1 MIAPLLYSPRYNTD
15 LSRFGVDKP
24 FALDRGEL
32 VLKKLSEERAASGL
46 EKIEYRIPKSIEEE
60 DVRLVHT
67 AEYLDTLSETATWLE
82 IFEFKGNEYFP
93 DKAVVPLPSLIEDL
107 RLKCGGTKEAAML
120 SLQTGLAAN
129 LGGGYHHAFADRGR
143 GYCVINDVAIAIRS
157 MQKQNL
163 LKKVL
168 IVDLDF
174 HQGDGTAKIFN
185 NDDSVFT
192 MSVHSDEGWPDEK
205 QVSDLD
211 MPVKESE
218 THRYQEFV
226 EQGVKESLRRFAP
239 DMVLFIAGSDPYEKD
254 VLPGTKFIK
263 LSLEAMKERDFY
275 VIDTFASK
283 GVPLAMVFAGGY
295 GPDVW
300 EVHYWATRRLLE
312 RAGISVGDAAC
323 STS

>member
-1 MIAPLLYSPRYNTD
+1 MIAPLFYSPKYKTD
-15 LSRFGVDKP
+15 LARFGVDKP

-32 VLKKLSEERAASGL
+32 VLQRLNAEAAARGA
-46 EKIEYRIPKSIEEE
+46 EKIEYRLPESITDA

-67 AEYLDTLSETATWLE
+67 EEYLETLKDTATWLD
-82 IFEFKGNEYFP
+82 IFEFKGNEYIP
-93 DKAVVPLPSLIEDL
+93 EKATEPLPNLIEDL
-107 RLKCGGTKEAAML
+107 RLKSGGTLAASIL
-120 SLQTGLAAN
+120 SLETGLAAS

-157 MQKQNL
+157 VQKSKL
-163 LKKVL
+163 AKKVL

-174 HQGDGTAKIFN
+174 HQGDGTARIFQ

-192 MSVHSDEGWPDEK
+192 FSVHSDEGWPDEK
-205 QVSDLD
+205 QKSDLD
-211 MPVKESE
+211 VPVKESE
-218 THRYQEFV
+218 TERYQELM
-226 EQGVKESLRRFAP
+226 ESGVNEALRRFAP

-263 LSLEAMKERDFY
+263 LSLQAMKERDFY
-275 VIDTFASK
+275 VIDTFAGK
-283 GVPLAMVFAGGY
+283 GIPLAMVFAGGY

-312 RAGISVGDAAC
+312 RAGIIV
-323 STS
+323 

>member
-1 MIAPLLYSPRYNTD
+1 MIAPLFYSPKYKTD
-15 LSRFGVDKP
+15 LGRFGVDKP

-32 VLKKLSEERAASGL
+32 VLKRLNEEASARGA
-46 EKIEYRIPKSIEEE
+46 EKIEYRLPETITDA

-67 AEYLDTLSETATWLE
+67 PEYLETLKDAATWLE
-82 IFEFKGNEYFP
+82 IFEFKGNEYIP
-93 DKAVVPLPSLIEDL
+93 ENATEPLPNLIEDL
-107 RLKCGGTKEAAML
+107 RLKSGGTKAAAEL
-120 SLQTGLAAN
+120 SLETGLAAS

-143 GYCVINDVAIAIRS
+143 GYCVINDVAIAIRAL
-157 MQKQNL
+157 QKSNRV
-163 LKKVL
+163 KKVM

-174 HQGDGTAKIFN
+174 HQGDGTARIFK

-205 QVSDLD
+205 QISDLD
-211 MPVKESE
+211 VPVKESE
-218 THRYQEFV
+218 TGRYQELM
-226 EQGVKESLRRFAP
+226 EAGVKEALRRFAP

-275 VIDTFASK
+275 VIDKFAGM

-312 RAGISVGDAAC
+312 RAGIIV
-323 STS
+323 

>member
-1 MIAPLLYSPRYNTD
+1 MQTMIAPLFYSPKYKTD
-15 LSRFGVDKP
+15 LGRFGIDKP

-32 VLKKLSEERAASGL
+32 VLKRLNEEAAARGA
-46 EKIEYRIPKSIEEE
+46 EKIQYRLPEPISDA

-67 AEYLDTLSETATWLE
+67 AEYLETLNDAATWLD
-82 IFEFKGNEYFP
+82 IFEFKGNEYIP
-93 DKAVVPLPSLIEDL
+93 EKAVEPLPNLIEDL
-107 RLKCGGTKEAAML
+107 RLKSGGTLAAAML
-120 SLQTGLAAN
+120 SLETGLAAS

-157 MQKQNL
+157 MQKSKLVKN
-163 LKKVL
+163 VL

-174 HQGDGTAKIFN
+174 HQGDGTARIFQ

-192 MSVHSDEGWPDEK
+192 FSVHSHEGWPDEK
-205 QVSDLD
+205 QTSDLD
-211 MPVKESE
+211 VPVKESE
-218 THRYQEFV
+218 TGCYQEMM
-226 EQGVKESLRRFAP
+226 EAGVKESLRRFAP

-254 VLPGTKFIK
+254 VLPGTKFIR

-275 VIDTFASK
+275 VIDTFAGK
-283 GVPLAMVFAGGY
+283 GIPLAMVFAGGY

-312 RAGISVGDAAC
+312 RAGIIV
-323 STS
+323 